1 MNFAIMKNIAF
12 AFLMTASTLY
22 AVACSSPTV
31 NVATTENSSATS
43 VAIAEGSNNPN
54 DTTKSLKTI
63 IVDVRTPEE
72 WNNDGHANC
81 TTLIPLNELESKMET
96 LRGYDKI
103 VLVCRSGA
111 RAGRAQEM
119 LQANGFKDV
128 SNAGPWQNA
137 PCK

>member
-1 MNFAIMKNIAF
+1 MKNIAF
-12 AFLMTASTLY
+12 AFLMTASSLY
-22 AVACSSPTV
+22 AVACSSPSV
-31 NVATTENSSATS
+31 NVATTENSPAASP
-43 VAIAEGSNNPN
+43 AIAEQGSNPT
-54 DTTKSLKTI
+54 DTTKKGKTI
-63 IVDVRTPEE
+63 IVDVRTPDE

-81 TTLIPLNELESKMET
+81 TTLIPLNELESKMES
-96 LRGYDKI
+96 LRGYDNI

-119 LQANGFKDV
+119 LQANGFKNV

>member
-1 MNFAIMKNIAF
+1 MKNIAF
-12 AFLMTASTLY
+12 AFLMTASSLY
-22 AVACSSPTV
+22 AVACSSPTTKV
-31 NVATTENSSATS
+31 NSTENSAAATP
-43 VAIAEGSNNPN
+43 AIAEGSTSVN
-54 DTTKSLKTI
+54 DTTKSGKTI

-103 VLVCRSGA
+103 VFVCRSGG
-111 RAGRAQEM
+111 RAGRATE
-119 LQANGFKDV
+119 LLKANGFKDV